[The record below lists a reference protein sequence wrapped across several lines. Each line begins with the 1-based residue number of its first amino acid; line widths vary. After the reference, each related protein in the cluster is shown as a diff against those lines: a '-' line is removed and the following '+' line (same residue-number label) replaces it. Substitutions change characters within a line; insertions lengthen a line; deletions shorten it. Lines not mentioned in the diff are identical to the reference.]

1 MGNELGAN
9 RFEEAKKAGKTLIRA
24 AVICGVLT
32 GLLLIALSPLIVRMV
47 AMTPVAEEYLRGML
61 FMCSYYLAG
70 KSVNCMTIGGIFPA
84 GGDSRFG
91 LLCDAVTLW
100 CITVPLGCL
109 CAFVFK
115 FPVLFVYFVLNL
127 DEIVKLPAVYRHYRK
142 YGWVKNITW

>member
-32 GLLLIALSPLIVRMV
+32 GLLLIALSPLIMGMV

-61 FMCSYYLAG
+61 LMCSYYLAG

-142 YGWVKNITW
+142 YGWVKNIT

>member
-70 KSVNCMTIGGIFPA
+70 EICQLYDDRRYLPGRRG
-84 GGDSRFG
+84 
-91 LLCDAVTLW
+91 
-100 CITVPLGCL
+100 
-109 CAFVFK
+109 
-115 FPVLFVYFVLNL
+115 FPVRPVV
-127 DEIVKLPAVYRHYRK
+127 
-142 YGWVKNITW
+142 